1 MPGLLAVRDEPRA
14 DRRYVVADLKA
25 MGVRSI
31 MLTGDDRRT
40 ADAIAV
46 GLGVRV
52 QAPSTAQASTGQP
65 DEAIVPRCN
74 GGNGIN
80 DTQALAA
87 ADVGIA
93 MGGGTDVALEAA
105 DAALLKSR
113 VIDVPHLASLS
124 RATMANIHQNMTLA
138 LGLKGLVQV
147 PRVMGITDQ
156 WGAVL
161 VDTGAPRLVPLNAL
175 RQLRLKG
182 SGPAPSSN
190 SGSA

>member
-1 MPGLLAVRDEPRA
+1 
-14 DRRYVVADLKA
+14 
-25 MGVRSI
+25 
-31 MLTGDDRRT
+31 
-40 ADAIAV
+40 
-46 GLGVRV
+46 
-52 QAPSTAQASTGQP
+52 
-65 DEAIVPRCN
+65 
-74 GGNGIN
+74 
-80 DTQALAA
+80 
-87 ADVGIA
+87 

-161 VDTGAPRLVPLNAL
+161 VDTGAPIERA
-175 RQLRLKG
+175 Q
-182 SGPAPSSN
+182 AASSQ
-190 SGSA
+190 GFWPGTVVQQR